1 VRRSNRLRVAEAPRF
16 SSLKVS
22 GFLTDD
28 VIGSLSGVQVI
39 GGQVFCRWRVG
50 TGRYLVTTS
59 SKDGS
64 TAPVISAHA
73 DGEAIFLLG
82 VKGDAVG
89 PCAPLHGAPNGAGHG
104 ARQVGRARRNRPEIT
119 Q

>member
-1 VRRSNRLRVAEAPRF
+1 M
-16 SSLKVS
+16 SLV
-22 GFLTDD
+22 L
-28 VIGSLSGVQVI
+28 LQP
-39 GGQVFCRWRVG
+39 
-50 TGRYLVTTS
+50 
-59 SKDGS
+59 
-64 TAPVISAHA
+64 TANSEGSAHA

-89 PCAPLHGAPNGAGHG
+89 PCAPLHGAPYGAGHG